1 MDLMHIFFTI
11 INMSMHMFEIFSY
24 EFMQRAFVAGL
35 FIAILASLSGTFI
48 VLKRYSLMSETLAH
62 SALVGV
68 AVGLVA
74 GTNPLWSA
82 VLVALAS
89 AWLIEYLR
97 SSFNLY
103 SDAILSIILSGSL
116 ATAVIIVSLGGSFNN
131 SLFSYLFGSILSV
144 SYEDLVT
151 ILLFGILS
159 LGFLLFFS
167 KELYFIAYD
176 EEVAKTSGIQV
187 KLLNFLLVSV
197 VAIIIALSIRVVGS
211 LLIGA
216 LMVIPTVAALQ
227 FRVGF
232 KATLLISLFLGVL
245 SVTLGMLFSFYFS
258 LPSGATIVLCVI
270 TLFILSL
277 VINKK

>member
-1 MDLMHIFFTI
+1 
-11 INMSMHMFEIFSY
+11 MFEMLSY
-24 EFMQRAFVAGL
+24 DFMQRAFIAGL
-35 FIAILASLSGTFI
+35 FIAILASISGTFV

-74 GTNPLWSA
+74 GYNPLWIA
-82 VLVALAS
+82 VIVSILS

-97 SSFNLY
+97 SSFSIY
-103 SDAILSIILSGSL
+103 SDAVLSIMLSGTL
-116 ATAVIIVSLGGSFNN
+116 ALAVIIVSLGGAFNN

-144 SYEDLVT
+144 SDGDVYT
-151 ILLFGILS
+151 IMIFGSIS
-159 LGFLLFFS
+159 LAFLLLFS

-176 EEVAKTSGIQV
+176 EEVAQTSGIKVQF
-187 KLLNFLLVSV
+187 LNFLLVTV

-227 FRVGF
+227 YRVGF
-232 KATLLISLFLGVL
+232 RNTMLLALFFA
-245 SVTLGMLFSFYFS
+245 LFSVIFGMSLSYYFS
-258 LPSGATIVLCVI
+258 LPSGATIVLSVI
-270 TLFILSL
+270 AIFILSL
-277 VINKK
+277 LINRR